1 MAQMA
6 DNSLLPTAYCLLPK
20 LDETAV
26 VAVSGGA
33 DSIFLAETLYRTR
46 LKNSSL
52 LTPHSSLTK
61 LVIAHVNHNLRGAES
76 DADEQFVRDWVEQR
90 QKNSPWLVGRFTRLN
105 IQTDSDGLE
114 NACREARYAWLK
126 DVCCNVGARYLFTAH
141 NADDQIETVLFRILR
156 GAGLDGLAG
165 IAPIRVLTEGV
176 TLVRPLL
183 GWTKKQ
189 IIEQLDAWNQSY
201 RTDSSN
207 LSSDFS
213 RNKIRNELLPLL
225 EREYNP
231 NVRNSLTNLSTLA
244 AMASAEIDSLADAV
258 LRQTIFRQS
267 DDELILTRQPFR
279 SASQYITM
287 ECFRKIWT
295 QRGWTQQAMGLKQW
309 TLLAQMAQSE
319 TILPPYVFPGAVRVR
334 VTEELIKLEVLTKS
348 VDININN

>member
-141 NADDQIETVLFRILR
+141 NADDQIETFCSESF
-156 GAGLDGLAG
+156 AE
-165 IAPIRVLTEGV
+165 RV
-176 TLVRPLL
+176 
-183 GWTKKQ
+183 WT
-189 IIEQLDAWNQSY
+189 AW
-201 RTDSSN
+201 RA
-207 LSSDFS
+207 
-213 RNKIRNELLPLL
+213 
-225 EREYNP
+225 
-231 NVRNSLTNLSTLA
+231 SLQF
-244 AMASAEIDSLADAV
+244 E
-258 LRQTIFRQS
+258 F
-267 DDELILTRQPFR
+267 
-279 SASQYITM
+279 
-287 ECFRKIWT
+287 
-295 QRGWTQQAMGLKQW
+295 
-309 TLLAQMAQSE
+309 
-319 TILPPYVFPGAVRVR
+319 
-334 VTEELIKLEVLTKS
+334 
-348 VDININN
+348 

>member
-1 MAQMA
+1 MAQIA
-6 DNSLLPTAYCLLPK
+6 NNSLLPTAYCLLPK
-20 LDETAV
+20 LDENAV

-33 DSIFLAETLYRTR
+33 DSIFLAETLYRNKLRVTSCELR
-46 LKNSSL
+46 EDES
-52 LTPHSSLTK
+52 K
-61 LVIAHVNHNLRGAES
+61 LVIAHVNHNLRDAES

-90 QKNSPWLVGRFTRLN
+90 QKNAPWLIGRFTRLN

-126 DVCCNVGARYLFTAH
+126 DVCCDIGARYLFTAH

-189 IIEQLDAWNQSY
+189 IIEQLDAWNQPY

-258 LRQTIFRQS
+258 LRQAIARQS
-267 DDELILTRQPFR
+267 GDELILNRRPFR
-279 SASQYITM
+279 SSSQYITM

-319 TILPPYVFPGAVRVR
+319 TIMPPYVFPGAVRVC
-334 VTEELIKLEVLTKS
+334 VTEELIKLSCELRVASCEKNL
-348 VDININN
+348 